1 MPKVSLIVPTYN
13 VEQYLVEC
21 MESITNQTLEDI
33 EVICINDG
41 STDGSLSILQ
51 SYADKDK
58 RIIIVDKEN
67 GGYGIGMNIGLEMA
81 TGEYIGIVEPDD
93 FVPVNMFGNLY
104 DIAKGNNL
112 DFVKADF
119 YRFERATNGDMFL
132 TYNHLS
138 KKEEDYNV
146 VFNPSETPEAIR
158 WIMNTWSGIYKR
170 EFLIKNN
177 IRHNETPGASYQD
190 TGFATL
196 VTLLSKKM
204 CFLEGH
210 YYKYRKDNEGSS
222 VKSNRKYKC
231 IVDEFIWL
239 RSRLK
244 ELGCDSDVDEAFFKE
259 TRLRAF
265 FWNYSRLSEEYQEK
279 FLHLEYV
286 KKAALDFDESVLGY
300 KIPDKEMK
308 LKILS
313 GDTEIREIENRKQSE
328 YIEQYDEL
336 LKILQ
341 AYKKIV
347 IVCSGKYGQS
357 IYRLIKAADC
367 KAGIYVCDNFTRG
380 KMKEFD
386 ERYIFSVEETVAANK
401 EACFI
406 IANSNLGSELRKQV
420 IGLGAEEKDI
430 YLYERNFISGN
441 VGALYNII
449 KKCEDSN

>member
-33 EVICINDG
+33 EVICINDD

-67 GGYGIGMNIGLEMA
+67 GGYGIGMNIGLEIA

-170 EFLIKNN
+170 EFLNKWN
-177 IRHNETPGASYQD
+177 IRHNETPGASFQD
-190 TGFATL
+190 NGFWFQTFVFATRAMIIDKPYYMNRRDNPNSSVKNMQKVFCVNVEYDHIKDVL
-196 VTLLSKKM
+196 IEHPETWNRFKSYYTLKRFHNCLTTLRRIDNSCKLDYVNRFSKEMKRAYQLDEIDEELFTAAERDNIKLLINQPPMSYKLKALPMNNGSTNINNNFKQVKTELDKIKRSHAYKVGKM
-204 CFLEGH
+204 IMYFPSKFKSFAKRV
-210 YYKYRKDNEGSS
+210 YRKINKYRKG
-222 VKSNRKYKC
+222 
-231 IVDEFIWL
+231 
-239 RSRLK
+239 
-244 ELGCDSDVDEAFFKE
+244 
-259 TRLRAF
+259 
-265 FWNYSRLSEEYQEK
+265 
-279 FLHLEYV
+279 YV
-286 KKAALDFDESVLGY
+286 KNE
-300 KIPDKEMK
+300 
-308 LKILS
+308 
-313 GDTEIREIENRKQSE
+313 
-328 YIEQYDEL
+328 
-336 LKILQ
+336 
-341 AYKKIV
+341 
-347 IVCSGKYGQS
+347 
-357 IYRLIKAADC
+357 
-367 KAGIYVCDNFTRG
+367 
-380 KMKEFD
+380 
-386 ERYIFSVEETVAANK
+386 
-401 EACFI
+401 
-406 IANSNLGSELRKQV
+406 
-420 IGLGAEEKDI
+420 
-430 YLYERNFISGN
+430 
-441 VGALYNII
+441 
-449 KKCEDSN
+449 

>member
-67 GGYGIGMNIGLEMA
+67 GGYGIGMNIGLEIA

-132 TYNHLS
+132 TYHHLS

-170 EFLIKNN
+170 EFLNKWN
-177 IRHNETPGASYQD
+177 IRHNETPGASFQD
-190 TGFATL
+190 NGFWFQTFVFATRAMIIDKL
-196 VTLLSKKM
+196 YYMNRRDNPNSSVKNMQKVFCVNVEYDHIKDVLIEHPETWNRFKSYYTLKRFHNCLTTLRRIDNSCKLDYVNRFSKEMKRAYQLDEIDEELFTAAERDNIKLLINQPNMYYKLKALPMNNGSTNINNNFKQVKTELDKIKRSHAYKVGKM
-204 CFLEGH
+204 IMYFPSKFKSFAKRV
-210 YYKYRKDNEGSS
+210 YRKINKYRKG
-222 VKSNRKYKC
+222 
-231 IVDEFIWL
+231 
-239 RSRLK
+239 
-244 ELGCDSDVDEAFFKE
+244 
-259 TRLRAF
+259 
-265 FWNYSRLSEEYQEK
+265 
-279 FLHLEYV
+279 YV
-286 KKAALDFDESVLGY
+286 KNE
-300 KIPDKEMK
+300 
-308 LKILS
+308 
-313 GDTEIREIENRKQSE
+313 
-328 YIEQYDEL
+328 
-336 LKILQ
+336 
-341 AYKKIV
+341 
-347 IVCSGKYGQS
+347 
-357 IYRLIKAADC
+357 
-367 KAGIYVCDNFTRG
+367 
-380 KMKEFD
+380 
-386 ERYIFSVEETVAANK
+386 
-401 EACFI
+401 
-406 IANSNLGSELRKQV
+406 
-420 IGLGAEEKDI
+420 
-430 YLYERNFISGN
+430 
-441 VGALYNII
+441 
-449 KKCEDSN
+449 

>member
-170 EFLIKNN
+170 EFLNKWN
-177 IRHNETPGASYQD
+177 IRHNETPGASFQD
-190 TGFATL
+190 NGFWFQTFVFATRAMIIDKPYYMNRRDNPNSSVKNMQKVFCVNVEYDHIKDVL
-196 VTLLSKKM
+196 IEHPETWNRVKSYYTLKRFHNCLTTLRRIDNSCKLDYVNRFSKEMKRAYQLDEIDEELFTAAERDNIKLLINQPNMYYKLKALPMNNGSTNINNNFKQVKTELDKIKRSHAYKVGKM
-204 CFLEGH
+204 IMYFPSKFKSFAKRV
-210 YYKYRKDNEGSS
+210 YRKINKYRKG
-222 VKSNRKYKC
+222 
-231 IVDEFIWL
+231 
-239 RSRLK
+239 
-244 ELGCDSDVDEAFFKE
+244 
-259 TRLRAF
+259 
-265 FWNYSRLSEEYQEK
+265 
-279 FLHLEYV
+279 YV
-286 KKAALDFDESVLGY
+286 KNE
-300 KIPDKEMK
+300 
-308 LKILS
+308 
-313 GDTEIREIENRKQSE
+313 
-328 YIEQYDEL
+328 
-336 LKILQ
+336 
-341 AYKKIV
+341 
-347 IVCSGKYGQS
+347 
-357 IYRLIKAADC
+357 
-367 KAGIYVCDNFTRG
+367 
-380 KMKEFD
+380 
-386 ERYIFSVEETVAANK
+386 
-401 EACFI
+401 
-406 IANSNLGSELRKQV
+406 
-420 IGLGAEEKDI
+420 
-430 YLYERNFISGN
+430 
-441 VGALYNII
+441 
-449 KKCEDSN
+449 

>member
-138 KKEEDYNV
+138 KKEEDYNI

-170 EFLIKNN
+170 EFLNKWN
-177 IRHNETPGASYQD
+177 IRHNETPGASFQD
-190 TGFATL
+190 NGFWFQTFVFATRAMIIDKPYYMNRRDNPNSSVKNMQKVFCVNVEYDHIKDVL
-196 VTLLSKKM
+196 IEHPETWNRFKSYYTLKRFHNCLTTLRRIDNSCKLDYVNRFSKEMKRAYQLDEIDEELFTAAERDNIKLLINQPNMYYKLKALPMNNGSTNINNNFKQVKTELDKIKRSHAYKVGKM
-204 CFLEGH
+204 IMYFPSKFKSFAKRV
-210 YYKYRKDNEGSS
+210 YRKINKYRKG
-222 VKSNRKYKC
+222 
-231 IVDEFIWL
+231 
-239 RSRLK
+239 
-244 ELGCDSDVDEAFFKE
+244 
-259 TRLRAF
+259 
-265 FWNYSRLSEEYQEK
+265 
-279 FLHLEYV
+279 YV
-286 KKAALDFDESVLGY
+286 KNE
-300 KIPDKEMK
+300 
-308 LKILS
+308 
-313 GDTEIREIENRKQSE
+313 
-328 YIEQYDEL
+328 
-336 LKILQ
+336 
-341 AYKKIV
+341 
-347 IVCSGKYGQS
+347 
-357 IYRLIKAADC
+357 
-367 KAGIYVCDNFTRG
+367 
-380 KMKEFD
+380 
-386 ERYIFSVEETVAANK
+386 
-401 EACFI
+401 
-406 IANSNLGSELRKQV
+406 
-420 IGLGAEEKDI
+420 
-430 YLYERNFISGN
+430 
-441 VGALYNII
+441 
-449 KKCEDSN
+449 

>member
-170 EFLIKNN
+170 EFLNKWN
-177 IRHNETPGASYQD
+177 IRHNETPGASFQD
-190 TGFATL
+190 NGFWFQTFVFATRAMIID
-196 VTLLSKKM
+196 KP
-204 CFLEGH
+204 
-210 YYKYRKDNEGSS
+210 YYMNRRDNPNSS
-222 VKSNRKYKC
+222 VKNMQKVFCVNVEYDHIKDVLIEHPETWNRFKSYYTLKRFHNC
-231 IVDEFIWL
+231 LTTL
-239 RSRLK
+239 RRIDNSCKL
-244 ELGCDSDVDEAFFKE
+244 D
-259 TRLRAF
+259 
-265 FWNYSRLSEEYQEK
+265 
-279 FLHLEYV
+279 YV
-286 KKAALDFDESVLGY
+286 NRFS
-300 KIPDKEMK
+300 KEMK
-308 LKILS
+308 RAYQL
-313 GDTEIREIENRKQSE
+313 DEI
-328 YIEQYDEL
+328 DEELFTAAERDNIKL
-336 LKILQ
+336 LITSQ
-341 AYKKIV
+341 T
-347 IVCSGKYGQS
+347 C
-357 IYRLIKAADC
+357 
-367 KAGIYVCDNFTRG
+367 
-380 KMKEFD
+380 
-386 ERYIFSVEETVAANK
+386 
-401 EACFI
+401 I
-406 IANSNLGSELRKQV
+406 IS
-420 IGLGAEEKDI
+420 
-430 YLYERNFISGN
+430 
-441 VGALYNII
+441 
-449 KKCEDSN
+449 